1 MPSGAITEFMEN
13 TVSVCLLHFCMNVI
27 ARVPQLG
34 NLLRKKLDAVHGVAE
49 DNALVDFELRKQGVE
64 AMHLLPFFN
73 VCIKLG
79 NTTEGKFVH
88 EVDTVGVGNMLLTES
103 FDGDRESGAKQT
115 DLVCWVAHTNE
126 LFKDRLEL
134 R

>member
-1 MPSGAITEFMEN
+1 MD
-13 TVSVCLLHFCMNVI
+13 VI
-27 ARVPQLG
+27 ARVSQFG

-49 DNALVDFELRKQGVE
+49 NNALVDFQLGKQCVE
-64 AMHLLPFFN
+64 AMYLLPFFN
-73 VCIKLG
+73 VCIKLR

-103 FDGDRESGAKQT
+103 FDSDREGCAKQT
-115 DLVCWVAHTNE
+115 DLVCWVTHANE
-126 LFKDRLEL
+126 LFEDRLKF